1 MSALVQDNMR
11 GLIISQRPD
20 EIKTTQKNRIMP
32 FNSTFPIGNPTGYN
46 PTTKPVT
53 LYKNQPKKL
62 NQVVNRNQQLINK
75 LVEAKKIRESLTK
88 NDLVS
93 MDSQI
98 KKRKKKLASTTTA
111 FYKQKKLMEDIR
123 KEVHD
128 EVYKDDAPQSQD
140 KNEKLPNL
148 GSTYQNKGSTEE
160 NLINNYFVNPI
171 KTESIN
177 ENINKINSSQKPKW
191 CLTKQEAEEMGDKE
205 VDELINFAKTLDYQ
219 KYLKNIEIRE
229 ALYLIKNKVEKDNE
243 FGVDKIE
250 EMEGVGLKEENEM
263 VGNPM
268 EKEIRER
275 MQLAIENQMTKNPE
289 KPQSKP
295 VVHNQEWD
303 TTKKLNLESLPKISN
318 EITKKNIAEEMYKTH
333 EGFKT
338 VHSVQSVKK
347 MLERGGV
354 FSGDNNNNLLLNQ
367 NDILIDQSNTKEG
380 KVKLDPF
387 PHKNPFINVKKD
399 RQPLFNYPKYGSDLP
414 FLHEYPAV

>member
-1 MSALVQDNMR
+1 MLVW
-11 GLIISQRPD
+11 
-20 EIKTTQKNRIMP
+20 
-32 FNSTFPIGNPTGYN
+32 
-46 PTTKPVT
+46 
-53 LYKNQPKKL
+53 
-62 NQVVNRNQQLINK
+62 
-75 LVEAKKIRESLTK
+75 
-88 NDLVS
+88 
-93 MDSQI
+93 
-98 KKRKKKLASTTTA
+98 
-111 FYKQKKLMEDIR
+111 
-123 KEVHD
+123 
-128 EVYKDDAPQSQD
+128 
-140 KNEKLPNL
+140 
-148 GSTYQNKGSTEE
+148 NKGSDEE

-243 FGVDKIE
+243 FGVDKVDNAE
-250 EMEGVGLKEENEM
+250 KEELKMEDYDNM
-263 VGNPM
+263 GNPM

-289 KPQSKP
+289 KHIQYKP
-295 VVHNQEWD
+295 FVHNQEWD
-303 TTKKLNLESLPKISN
+303 TTKKINLESLPKISN
-318 EITKKNIAEEMYKTH
+318 EIVKKNIAEEMYKTH

-354 FSGDNNNNLLLNQ
+354 FSGESLNNPLLPSQNNIVLEPS
-367 NDILIDQSNTKEG
+367 ITKDA

-387 PHKNPFINVKKD
+387 PNKNPFINVKKD
-399 RQPLFNYPKYGSDLP
+399 RQALFNYPKYGSDLP